1 VHLPTRSLRGIGTT
15 ATVAVTDRGALDVG
29 AQLLREELDAIDLAC
44 SRFRPDSEL
53 QRLHHAAGAAVEVSP
68 LLFDAIDVACAV
80 ARATGGAVDP
90 TVGAAVSALGYDRDF
105 AELGGPDGA
114 PTAAGEGPGGPAP
127 GARPP
132 AHPAPGW
139 RRIRRHRS
147 TRTVQVPAGVRLD
160 LGSSA
165 KALSA
170 DRAAA
175 RIARATSSG
184 VLVSIGGD
192 VAVAGAPPPGGWAVG
207 IALDSA
213 RAPDDV
219 DQVVAVRHG
228 GLASSS
234 TAVRTWWHD
243 GRRRHHIVDPATGES
258 AEPYW
263 ALVTACA
270 DSCVH
275 ANALTTAAVVWG
287 RRAGPKLAAAGN
299 PARLVR
305 HDGVVL
311 TVNGWPAD
319 ARACVQ
325 PAGARP

>member
-1 VHLPTRSLRGIGTT
+1 MRGIGTT
-15 ATVAVTDRGALDVG
+15 ATVAVTDPGALDAG

-53 QRLHHAAGAAVEVSP
+53 RRLHDAAGAPVEVSP

-80 ARATGGAVDP
+80 ACATGGAVDP
-90 TVGAAVSALGYDRDF
+90 TVGTAITALGYDRDF
-105 AELGGPDGA
+105 AELRGRDG
-114 PTAAGEGPGGPAP
+114 GGPAAAEEGP
-127 GARPP
+127 TGAAHGATRPTR
-132 AHPAPGW
+132 PAPGW
-139 RRIRRHRS
+139 WRIRRHRS
-147 TRTVQVPAGVRLD
+147 TRTVQLPAGVRLD

-165 KALSA
+165 KAFAA

-175 RIARATSSG
+175 RIAGATSAG

-192 VAVAGAPPPGGWAVG
+192 VAVAGSPPEEGWAVG
-207 IALDSA
+207 IALDSSQ
-213 RAPDDV
+213 APDAV
-219 DQVVAVRHG
+219 DQVVAIRHG

-243 GRRRHHIVDPATGES
+243 GRHRHHIVDPTTGAC

-263 ALVTACA
+263 TLVTASA

-287 RRAGPKLAAAGN
+287 RRAARKLAASGN

-305 HDGVVL
+305 HDGVVAGISGRHEL
-311 TVNGWPAD
+311 
-319 ARACVQ
+319 
-325 PAGARP
+325 AGARP